1 MKYFPGRQTTI
12 SKNAPGL
19 ATWGYVVFS
28 IFLEVFFLNFIFR
41 QLACIEAGKMYSG
54 AYSTGKSFD
63 ILRTKYLKVKRACA
77 IYFNDHKQTLND
89 TTVWFPKALQYFS
102 FISNSVQLLLCL
114 PTYNIAEGWLRA
126 CTSMLKCLR
135 IAVTTRRGRLH
146 VCHFI
151 KLIWPF
157 YKEH

>member
-41 QLACIEAGKMYSG
+41 QLACTEAGKMYSG
-54 AYSTGKSFD
+54 AYNTGKSFD

-89 TTVWFPKALQYFS
+89 TTV
-102 FISNSVQLLLCL
+102 
-114 PTYNIAEGWLRA
+114 
-126 CTSMLKCLR
+126 
-135 IAVTTRRGRLH
+135 
-146 VCHFI
+146 
-151 KLIWPF
+151 
-157 YKEH
+157 